1 MSRTLIKQIL
11 KEVLGVPANLTQTA
25 KEIYEVIYNDIPE
38 NLDFDDIN
46 NYSSEIDGDFRI
58 SDYEFK
64 KIEFS
69 MNIEEHDTIKMAGMS
84 TSSISKLTKKFKL
97 KTKIGDNF
105 NVLFSFIGPKETT
118 GLDIKEFM
126 KENRAKFVG
135 SIGHELKHGYDKF
148 KKRKSPLYPRAKY
161 QAISGSGFG
170 NIKPINQFIHFL
182 YYTHISESLVRPSEI
197 ATLIDDGDITKK
209 EFINFLTNSNT
220 YKTLLEIRDFT
231 YEKFKEDIKSEIP
244 NLKKLFDMNNIGYEN
259 LSDDEI
265 VGLTL
270 DLVYKNIKRRI
281 GGSAR
286 GFLTQHP
293 FEGLFGFRGE
303 KEIFFDNFIKN
314 LEKFGDNY
322 EKFFNYE
329 IKMFHYVSDKMI
341 RKLIKLYDLAK

>member
-11 KEVLGVPANLTQTA
+11 KEVLGVPSNLTQTA
-25 KEIYEVIYNDIPE
+25 KEVYEEIYRDIPE
-38 NLDFDDIN
+38 NLDFDGIN
-46 NYSSEIDGDFRI
+46 NYSSEIDGDFTI
-58 SDYEFK
+58 SDYKFK

-69 MNIEEHDTIKMAGMS
+69 MSIQEHNTLEILGMATG
-84 TSSISKLTKKFKL
+84 TKSKLTKKFKV
-97 KTKIGDNF
+97 KTKIDDTF
-105 NVLFSFIGPKETT
+105 NISFSFIGPKETT
-118 GLDIKEFM
+118 GSDIKSFIN
-126 KENRAKFVG
+126 KNRADFIG
-135 SIGHELKHGYDKF
+135 SIGHELKHKYDF
-148 KKRKSPLYPRAKY
+148 SKKRKTSLHSRARY
-161 QAISGSGFG
+161 QAISGRGFG
-170 NIKPINQFIHFL
+170 NITPINRFIHFL
-182 YYTHISESLVRPSEI
+182 YYTHIVESLVRPSEI
-197 ATLIDDGDITKK
+197 AALIDDGDITKK
-209 EFINFLTNSNT
+209 EFVSFLTNTRT

-231 YEKFKEDIKSEIP
+231 YEKFKEDIKSEAP

-265 VGLTL
+265 VELTL
-270 DLVYKNIKRRI
+270 RLVYLNIKNWI
-281 GGSAR
+281 GGTAH

-293 FEGLFGFRGE
+293 LEGLFGFRGE